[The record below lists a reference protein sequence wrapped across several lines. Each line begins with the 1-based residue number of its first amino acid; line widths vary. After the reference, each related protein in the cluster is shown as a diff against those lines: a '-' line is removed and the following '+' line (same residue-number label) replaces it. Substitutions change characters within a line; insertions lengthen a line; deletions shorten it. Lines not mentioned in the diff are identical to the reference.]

1 MEIVDGI
8 TEQELRQDMADSR
21 LRPDASARSSR
32 VYRALRQIT
41 DEGSVFYVLED
52 TPDQYEDV
60 LGILVDDKMIV
71 DFELTRGD
79 PDALPMDVNRH
90 SVEEY
95 RETITDDFMKAR
107 FRIALELARRDLG
120 R

>member
-1 MEIVDGI
+1 
-8 TEQELRQDMADSR
+8 
-21 LRPDASARSSR
+21 
-32 VYRALRQIT
+32 
-41 DEGSVFYVLED
+41 
-52 TPDQYEDV
+52 
-60 LGILVDDKMIV
+60 MIV

-79 PDALPMDVNRH
+79 PDALPMDVNRL

-95 RETITDDFMKAR
+95 RETITDDFTKAR